1 MKKSILTSLLL
12 FMICSLGLSQVEFSG
27 TVTDENSEPV
37 IGATVRVQDSSIGAI
52 TDVNGNYLISGV
64 NAGDVIIASFVGME
78 DAQHTV
84 AAGET
89 SHNFVLTQGST
100 ALEDVVIIGYG
111 EVEKDDL
118 TGSVTSVS
126 SEEFNKGSISSAQEL
141 LAGKTPGVVVT
152 QGGGAPGDG
161 SQIRIRGGASLSAS
175 NDPLII
181 IDEVPIENGTTAGSR
196 NILNTLNPNDIES
209 FTVLKDASATAIY
222 GSRASN
228 GVIII
233 TTKSG
238 KSGEFKYGYNGLF
251 SVSTVDE
258 TLDVLSGDE
267 LREYVNQTG
276 DDTEIGY
283 LGNQNTDWQDQIFSN
298 SFGQQHNFSASGE
311 AFNFLP
317 LRISV
322 GTDLKEGILNTSEF
336 DRYTGALKFTP
347 QFLDGALRLNGSVK
361 YSHENN
367 TFADRGAIGAAVR
380 MDPTQPVFVPE
391 YTEFG
396 GYYEWTAGML
406 NNGNLQPYGLGTRNP
421 VSLIEQRDNESKVN
435 RVIANLKTDYEL
447 PFLSGLTATLNLGID
462 KSEGEGEDIR
472 PATAASAFAQVDGV
486 SYSGN
491 HSVYNQE
498 RTNKV
503 LDTYLKYDLAMGDNS
518 TFDITGG
525 YTWQEFN
532 YYNFSNRLDT
542 ANVEALGL
550 DVLRIDESVLNLVSF
565 FGRANFDI
573 NDKYLLTAT
582 VRRDGT
588 SRFTEDNRWGT
599 FPAVSAAWKIGNE
612 AFFDNVDF
620 LSNLKLRAGWGVTG
634 QQDVGTP
641 DQTLSRYVVASP
653 NANYLFG
660 GTPYTTYRA
669 SGYNSTLKWEETTT
683 LNGGIDFGFF
693 NNRIIGFF
701 DVYQKESEDL
711 IVNTTLPAGSNL
723 TNALNANVGDL
734 ESEGWEFN
742 IGGYPVDND
751 SFSWNTNF
759 NVAYNDVEIT
769 NLETSDNILVGGIQ
783 GGTGNTIQVHTEGF
797 APSSF
802 YVYRQVYD
810 ENGDPLNGVYIDRN
824 GDNIINEQDLYRYE
838 NPAPDYTFGFTNQ
851 FYMGNWDA
859 SFTLRAAEGNYNYN
873 NLRSDAANFSAVYNN
888 TSINNVL
895 SSVQE
900 TEFTSVQYF
909 SDIYIED
916 ASFIRMDNATLGYTF
931 DDIDNANMTIKL
943 YGAANNLFTITDY
956 SGLDPEITGG
966 IDTNFFPR
974 ARTFSL
980 GANVN
985 F

>member
-1 MKKSILTSLLL
+1 MKKQILTTLLLL
-12 FMICSLGLSQVEFSG
+12 FTFSLSFSQVNFTGSVVDESG
-27 TVTDENSEPV
+27 EVL
-37 IGATVRVQDSSIGAI
+37 IGATVRVDGTSGGAI
-52 TDVNGNYLISGV
+52 TDINGEFSIDNVNV
-64 NAGDVIIASFVGME
+64 GDVLIASYISMNE
-78 DAQHTV
+78 ERHTV

-89 SHNFVLTQGST
+89 NYNFVLTSSET
-100 ALEDVVIIGYG
+100 ALEDIVIIGYG
-111 EVEKDDL
+111 EVDKDDL
-118 TGSVTSVS
+118 TGSVTAVT
-126 SEEFNKGSISSAQEL
+126 SEDFNKGSVSSAQEL

-181 IDEVPIENGTTAGSR
+181 IDEIPIENGTTAGSR

-238 KSGEFKYGYNGLF
+238 KSGDFKFGYNGLF
-251 SVSTVDE
+251 SVSTPGE
-258 TLDVLSGDE
+258 TIDVYSGDQI
-267 LREYVNQTG
+267 REYVNATG

-283 LGNQNTDWQDQIFSN
+283 LGDQNTDWQDQIFSN
-298 SFGQQHNFSASGE
+298 AFGQQHSFSASGE
-311 AFNFLP
+311 AFGFLP

-322 GTDLKEGILNTSEF
+322 GTDFKEGILNTSEF

-347 QFLDGALRLNGSVK
+347 TFLNGALRFNGSVK
-361 YSHENN
+361 YSQEKNS
-367 TFADRGAIGAAVR
+367 FADRGAIGAAMR
-380 MDPTQPVFVPE
+380 MDPSQPVYVPE
-391 YTEFG
+391 YDEFG
-396 GYYEWTAGML
+396 GYFEWTAGSL

-421 VSLIEQRDNESKVN
+421 VSLLEQRSNESDVN
-435 RVIANLKTDYEL
+435 RVIANLKTDYE
-447 PFLSGLTATLNLGID
+447 FIDGLTATLNVGID
-462 KSEGEGEDIR
+462 KSNGEGNDIV
-472 PATAASAFAQVDGV
+472 PETAAAAFSQVDGV
-486 SYSGN
+486 SFSGRN
-491 HSVYNQE
+491 SVYNQE

-503 LDTYLKYDLAMGDNS
+503 LDAYLKYDLGLGENS

-525 YTWQEFN
+525 YTWQEFD
-532 YYNFSNRLDT
+532 YYNFSDRLDT
-542 ANVEALGL
+542 ENVEALGL
-550 DVLRIDESVLNLVSF
+550 DVQRIDRSVLNLVSF

-588 SRFTEDNRWGT
+588 SRFTEGNKWGT
-599 FPAVSAAWKIGNE
+599 FPAVSAAWKLGNE
-612 AFFDNVDF
+612 AFFDNFDA
-620 LSNLKLRAGWGVTG
+620 LSSLKLRAGWGVTG

-641 DQTLSRYVVASP
+641 DETLSRYVVTSP
-653 NANYLFG
+653 NANYIFG
-660 GTPYTTYRA
+660 GEPYVTYRA
-669 SGYNSTLKWEETTT
+669 SGYNSTLKWEETST
-683 LNGGIDFGFF
+683 LNGGVDFGFF
-693 NNRIIGFF
+693 NNRILGFF
-701 DVYQKESEDL
+701 DIYQKESKDL

-723 TNALNANVGDL
+723 TNSLNANVGDL

-742 IGGYPVDND
+742 IGGYPVDNEK
-751 SFSWNTNF
+751 FSWNTNF

-783 GGTGNTIQVHTEGF
+783 GGTGNNIQVHTEGY
-797 APSSF
+797 APNSF

-810 ENGDPLNGVYIDRN
+810 QNGNPLNGVYIDRN
-824 GDNIINEQDLYRYE
+824 GDNIVNEQDLYRFE

-851 FYMGNWDA
+851 FYMGSWDA
-859 SFTLRAAEGNYNYN
+859 SFTMRASEGNYNYN
-873 NLRSDAANFSAVYNN
+873 NLRSDGANFSAVYNN
-888 TSINNVL
+888 TSLNNVL
-895 SSVQE
+895 SAVDE
-900 TEFTSVQYF
+900 TGFTSVQYF

-931 DDIDNANMTIKL
+931 DDIDKANMTIKL